1 MKSFVFHFGKA
12 APLLGLLAGLTTLFG
27 TLFLSTYY
35 GHLPVGLRLPFISL
49 NGVQN
54 PEYILYS
61 IGFSTT
67 GLCILSSACFAR
79 NNFFPLVE
87 NSLQCYARTSF
98 WSATMAG
105 LGLLLQAV
113 VPLQSDILAVIDG
126 TSSLRMQSIVHQSG
140 ALILF
145 LAGYVHCVS
154 TDILLWKTRT
164 LPNNFKSRWCKTVLT
179 VLAISPFFI
188 AFLPHPATGGS
199 KDLDDMTEG
208 AIGQWICVL
217 SLLFFFASY
226 HVEFGPIRFIGTT
239 YNRPDQE
246 HDLRHLRSAVMDE
259 I

>member
-1 MKSFVFHFGKA
+1 MKSFIFHFGKA
-12 APLLGLLAGLTTLFG
+12 APLLGLIAGLTTLFG
-27 TLFLSTYY
+27 TLFLSSYY

-61 IGFSTT
+61 LGFSTT
-67 GLCILSSACFAR
+67 GLCIFSSACFAR
-79 NNFFPLVE
+79 NNFFPIVE
-87 NSLQCYARTSF
+87 DSLQRYARTSF
-98 WSATMAG
+98 WSATIAG

-113 VPLQSDILAVIDG
+113 VPLQSDILNVVDG
-126 TSSLRMQSIVHQSG
+126 TSSLRMQSVVHQTG
-140 ALILF
+140 ALVLF

-154 TDILLWKTRT
+154 TDILLWKSKT
-164 LPNNFKSRWCKTVLT
+164 LPNNCKSRWCKLILT
-179 VLAISPFFI
+179 VTAVSPFLL

-208 AIGQWICVL
+208 AIGQWTCVL

-226 HVEFGPIRFIGTT
+226 HVEFGPIRFSGIASNHG
-239 YNRPDQE
+239 DKG
-246 HDLRHLRSAVMDE
+246 HDFRQLRSAATDE